1 MFCAD
6 ATYGEASREALRRC
20 LAEGQVVACEVV
32 WAEVATGFPRAA
44 EAVEALERL
53 EIDFSPI
60 GMESAISAGGA
71 FRAFRAAGGQRQ
83 RVVADFLVAAHA
95 EVAADRLLSRDRG
108 FFRRFFDGLE
118 ILNPSRG

>member
-1 MFCAD
+1 M
-6 ATYGEASREALRRC
+6 
-20 LAEGQVVACEVV
+20 V
-32 WAEVATGFPRAA
+32 WAEVATGFQRAT
-44 EAVEALERL
+44 EAAEALERL
-53 EIDFSPI
+53 EINFSPMR
-60 GMESAISAGGA
+60 MESAIAAGAG

-118 ILNPSRG
+118 VLDPSRT